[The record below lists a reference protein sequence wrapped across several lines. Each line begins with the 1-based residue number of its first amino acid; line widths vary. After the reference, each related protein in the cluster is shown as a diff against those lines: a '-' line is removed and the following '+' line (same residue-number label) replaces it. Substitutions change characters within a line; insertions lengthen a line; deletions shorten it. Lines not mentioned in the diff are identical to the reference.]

1 MQFSKDKDLKE
12 KIIKKIAEE
21 KNYLPLKTLLN
32 TSKITL
38 SEDGIVTLL
47 PSGNYNFKIAE
58 KNFNLLSKI
67 VVGFSYKRFEL
78 AEPHLSVGVPK
89 NVPIAPPS
97 VRKIKRD
104 VFETFYPHVGVK
116 NAFRA
121 IGSVAKK
128 DGVSG
133 LFPILL
139 YGPPGV
145 GKTHLLN
152 LAARDFGERVVGSDQ
167 FTEGLVNSV
176 EKRNLNGFKSSFFSR
191 PCLLIDDIQK
201 FVGRK
206 RTLQVFFDVF
216 DSFLV
221 KSRPI
226 VVVSDRHPR
235 AIEKFNPRLIS
246 RLTSGLVIKMSP
258 PEEDERKELLEKFLL
273 KKSPGVIPENLFS
286 NLPPD
291 VRGIKGIAGR
301 FLWSQSVGNPEGYSV
316 SFALSQDTSMPGSSL
331 VDDVCRVFNVTKSS
345 LLSGSRQR
353 EVVLARRAAVLL
365 LCCRPNGCRASS
377 SRVLNVKK
385 SAITY
390 SLKKGKE
397 NLKENTSFKNSVNS
411 IAVNHGFSLN
421 NLTTHENPE
430 KDGNL
435 TLF

>member
-1 MQFSKDKDLKE
+1 MHFSKDKDLKE
-12 KIIKKIAEE
+12 KIIKKITEE
-21 KNYLPLKTLLN
+21 KNYIPLKTLLS

-38 SEDGIVTLL
+38 SKDGVVTLT

-67 VVGFSYKRFEL
+67 VVGFSYKRFEVE
-78 AEPHLSVGVPK
+78 EPRLSTGVPK
-89 NVPIAPPS
+89 NVPVTPS
-97 VRKIKRD
+97 SVKRIKRD

-128 DGVSG
+128 SSVSG

-176 EKRNLNGFKSSFFSR
+176 EKRNLNGFKSSFFSK
-191 PCLLIDDIQK
+191 PCLLVDDIQK
-201 FVGRK
+201 FIGRK

-221 KSRPI
+221 KLRPI

-235 AIEKFNPRLIS
+235 TIEKFNPRLIS
-246 RLTSGLVIKMSP
+246 RLTSGLVVKMST
-258 PEEDERKELLEKFLL
+258 PEDDERKDLLQKFLS
-273 KKSPGVIPENLFS
+273 KKTSGSFPKNLFN

-301 FLWSQSVGNPEGYSV
+301 FLWSQSVGNPEEYSV

-331 VDDVCRVFNVTKSS
+331 VDDVCRVFSVTKSS

-353 EVVLARRAAVLL
+353 EVVLARQAAVLL

-377 SRVLNVKK
+377 SRTLNVKK

-397 NLKENTSFKNSVNS
+397 NLKENTSFKNLVNS

-421 NLTTHENPE
+421 NFTTNQNPG

>member
-12 KIIKKIAEE
+12 KIIKKVAEE
-21 KNYLPLKTLLN
+21 KDYLPLKTLLS

-38 SEDGIVTLL
+38 SKDGVVTLL
-47 PSGNYNFKIAE
+47 PSGAYNFKIAE
-58 KNFNLLSKI
+58 KNFSLLSRI
-67 VVGFSYKRFEL
+67 VVEFSYKRFEL
-78 AEPHLSVGVPK
+78 AEPHLTTEVPK
-89 NVPIAPPS
+89 NVPVVPLS
-97 VRKIKRD
+97 VKKIKRD
-104 VFETFYPHVGVK
+104 IFETFYPHVGVK

-121 IGSVAKK
+121 INSIAKK
-128 DGVSG
+128 DSVGE

-176 EKRNLNGFKSSFFSR
+176 EKRNLNGFKSSFFSK

-206 RTLQVFFDVF
+206 RTLQVFFDIF

-221 KSRPI
+221 KLRPV

-235 AIEKFNPRLIS
+235 TVEKFNPRLIS

-258 PEEDERKELLEKFLL
+258 PEEDERKELLERFLL
-273 KKSPGVIPENLFS
+273 KKSSKILPESLFN

-301 FLWSQSVGNPEGYSV
+301 FLWSQSVGNPEEYSV

-353 EVVLARRAAVLL
+353 EVVLARQAAVLL

-377 SRVLNVKK
+377 SRALNVKK

-397 NLKENTSFKNSVNS
+397 NLKENISFKNSVNS

-421 NLTTHENPE
+421 SLTANQNLEE
-430 KDGNL
+430 GGNL